1 MRTLRR
7 RLLVTSLCL
16 AVSVFLSAGLSHA
29 KKGGSKVEVEVE
41 ADLQPCGA
49 SALATSPC
57 DPTGIPP
64 EPDAEGEAKH
74 KKETRNGVVKKDEFK
89 GKVKIPIDPDS
100 QLGIIDEA
108 AAEGADIRL
117 ILSRAGADF
126 AECRLAFDEIEAE
139 DGEDRAEYKVD
150 VRIKKGAVQAKKGV
164 CDLNLTTA
172 AIDLGVPDAQAGDVV
187 TATLVNPTET
197 NKNPAD
203 RTLDVDFLQ
212 GTFELD

>member
-1 MRTLRR
+1 MRTLPK
-7 RLLVTSLCL
+7 RLLAAPLCL
-16 AVSVFLSAGLSHA
+16 AVSVFMLAGVSYA
-29 KKGGSKVEVEVE
+29 KKGGSKVKVEVE

-74 KKETRNGVVKKDEFK
+74 KKETRNGVIKKDEFK
-89 GKVKIPIDPDS
+89 GKVKIPIDQNS

-117 ILSRAGADF
+117 ILSRAGVDF

-164 CDLNLTTA
+164 CDVDLTTA
-172 AIDLGVPDAQAGDVV
+172 AIDSGVPDALADDVV
-187 TATLVNPTET
+187 TATLVT
-197 NKNPAD
+197 NPAN